1 MKETNP
7 NRLSQEASQVL
18 EMINDLAVEFMFC
31 QYENLS
37 PGMKMRLA
45 EVTKNTQR
53 MMDGDLTG
61 K

>member
-1 MKETNP
+1 MKETNTHG
-7 NRLSQEASQVL
+7 LSQEARLVL

-37 PGMKMRLA
+37 PGMKMRLT
-45 EVTKNTQR
+45 EMTKNTQK